1 MGLSA
6 QVVYFCRFG
15 CVDDVHQAVA
25 VNQVPVV
32 EDHLPLEKV
41 SSVKKCPQ
49 IKNVYY
55 FNFYKVM
62 NVLQN
67 FIYFNK

>member
-15 CVDDVHQAVA
+15 CVDDVHEAVA

-32 EDHLPLEKV
+32 EDHLPLRHCNGDDDADAGDDDDDNDADDSLRGFFLLLK
-41 SSVKKCPQ
+41 
-49 IKNVYY
+49 
-55 FNFYKVM
+55 
-62 NVLQN
+62 
-67 FIYFNK
+67 